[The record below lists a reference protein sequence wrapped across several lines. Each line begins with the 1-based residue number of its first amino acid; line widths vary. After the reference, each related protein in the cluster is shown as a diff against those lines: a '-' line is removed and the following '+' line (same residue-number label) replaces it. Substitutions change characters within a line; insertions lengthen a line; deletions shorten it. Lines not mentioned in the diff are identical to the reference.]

1 MRVERWIDGWI
12 EGGREE
18 SDMMDTSCTYIEGG
32 DRSFGKSG
40 AVPYVFSTQD
50 AFADVSF
57 IMPLRCFLDPSM
69 QALLA
74 ALPDERDS
82 RTDLVRST
90 PPCSRRFRRPHRP
103 RRPRRRH
110 RRRRARRRSPLRA
123 PTAPKKTGARSRSR
137 SRRALCP
144 DPMHICPRT
153 NAHPTGTQKSAD
165 RTGLNVAGVLSV
177 QKLNVPDD

>member
-1 MRVERWIDGWI
+1 
-12 EGGREE
+12 
-18 SDMMDTSCTYIEGG
+18 MMDTSCTYIEGG

-103 RRPRRRH
+103 RRPRRPR
-110 RRRRARRRSPLRA
+110 
-123 PTAPKKTGARSRSR
+123 
-137 SRRALCP
+137 
-144 DPMHICPRT
+144 CPRSLPAVPSPQREPSFCPVRSQGCYLQVT
-153 NAHPTGTQKSAD
+153 TTYAAGHAFAD
-165 RTGLNVAGVLSV
+165 YNSP
-177 QKLNVPDD
+177 QP